1 MVIPIQNTT
10 FALSTQYFY
19 LILIIHP
26 FYNYPH
32 AKANEKVIS
41 TPLSGSLFC
50 AAGTGERDYPLQ
62 QRRRNRGLHQ
72 RQRLRPPHLHVGRHS
87 RGISCPSNNDY
98 YHVYGFNGLHLGWY
112 ERGVVRDHDGYVVGF
127 QQGTMS
133 KSTRYEPYKRYKK
146 SKPYKYSP
154 KYPPSKAYNK
164 SSFSYTSLALFLL
177 KGKR

>member
-1 MVIPIQNTT
+1 MKKLFLLLCLVLCSVLQGQAKEITLFNSDGEAVAYIDDSDSDLPIYMWDGTPV
-10 FALSTQYFY
+10 AY
-19 LILIIHP
+19 L
-26 FYNYPH
+26 
-32 AKANEKVIS
+32 A
-41 TPLSGSLFC
+41 
-50 AAGTGERDYPLQ
+50 
-62 QRRRNRGLHQ
+62 
-72 RQRLRPPHLHVGRHS
+72 
-87 RGISCPSNNDY
+87 PSNNDY

>member
-1 MVIPIQNTT
+1 MWDGTPV
-10 FALSTQYFY
+10 AY
-19 LILIIHP
+19 L
-26 FYNYPH
+26 
-32 AKANEKVIS
+32 A
-41 TPLSGSLFC
+41 
-50 AAGTGERDYPLQ
+50 
-62 QRRRNRGLHQ
+62 
-72 RQRLRPPHLHVGRHS
+72 
-87 RGISCPSNNDY
+87 PSNSDY

-127 QQGTMS
+127 QQGAMS

>member
-1 MVIPIQNTT
+1 MQKPMKKLFLLLCLVLCSVLQGQAKEITLFNSDGEAVAYIDDSDSDLPIYMWDGTPV
-10 FALSTQYFY
+10 AY
-19 LILIIHP
+19 L
-26 FYNYPH
+26 
-32 AKANEKVIS
+32 A
-41 TPLSGSLFC
+41 
-50 AAGTGERDYPLQ
+50 
-62 QRRRNRGLHQ
+62 
-72 RQRLRPPHLHVGRHS
+72 
-87 RGISCPSNNDY
+87 PSNNDY

-164 SSFSYTSLALFLL
+164 SSFSYTSLAFFLL

>member
-1 MVIPIQNTT
+1 MKKLFLLLCLVLCSVLQGQAKEITLFNSDGEAVAYIDDSDSDLPIYMWDGTPV
-10 FALSTQYFY
+10 AY
-19 LILIIHP
+19 L
-26 FYNYPH
+26 
-32 AKANEKVIS
+32 A
-41 TPLSGSLFC
+41 
-50 AAGTGERDYPLQ
+50 
-62 QRRRNRGLHQ
+62 
-72 RQRLRPPHLHVGRHS
+72 
-87 RGISCPSNNDY
+87 PSNNDY

-164 SSFSYTSLALFLL
+164 SSFSYTSLAFFLL

>member
-1 MVIPIQNTT
+1 MKKLFLLLCLVLCSVLQGQAKEITLFNSDGEAVAYIDDSDSDLPIYMWDGTPV
-10 FALSTQYFY
+10 AY
-19 LILIIHP
+19 L
-26 FYNYPH
+26 
-32 AKANEKVIS
+32 A
-41 TPLSGSLFC
+41 
-50 AAGTGERDYPLQ
+50 
-62 QRRRNRGLHQ
+62 
-72 RQRLRPPHLHVGRHS
+72 
-87 RGISCPSNNDY
+87 PSNNDY

-164 SSFSYTSLALFLL
+164 SSFKNFLVL
-177 KGKR
+177 RQF

>member
-1 MVIPIQNTT
+1 MQKPMKKLFLLLCLVLCSVLQGQAKEITLFNSDGEAVAYIDDSDSDLPIYMWDGTPV
-10 FALSTQYFY
+10 AY
-19 LILIIHP
+19 L
-26 FYNYPH
+26 
-32 AKANEKVIS
+32 A
-41 TPLSGSLFC
+41 
-50 AAGTGERDYPLQ
+50 
-62 QRRRNRGLHQ
+62 
-72 RQRLRPPHLHVGRHS
+72 
-87 RGISCPSNNDY
+87 PSNNDY